1 MQTAPPPIA
10 TQASRGQPI
19 DLGDRIPLL
28 DVIRGFALGGVF
40 VSNMAMW
47 FSGRSFLP
55 PDRSKELMSG
65 TLDAVTWQTFMAAGF
80 GRFMTLFA
88 ALFGLGF
95 AVQMLRAEER
105 GAPVAPIYARRIG
118 VLLAIGL
125 AHMLGMWFGDI
136 LTMYALAGFALLLFR
151 TRSDRAILIWAFG
164 LIFIAPFAVQGV
176 EKYIPLLWK
185 SKEAIKAAEA
195 AGMATFEAAR
205 AGMLAGMQSPSYL
218 EMLKANAAY
227 VRVDLLAWRNVALLS
242 IFLGK
247 FLLGFYAGRRRIFH
261 NAAEN
266 RGFFRRLLGW
276 GLGIGIAASGAQL
289 TVRLLTMRKILD
301 PMASWRFVMGT
312 VFEIGMIGLAIGYA
326 AILVLLFQRPLWR
339 RVLSLLAPA
348 GRMALSNYLGQTV
361 LGLLVFYGFGLGY
374 AGKWGPAR
382 CIAVAAGLF
391 TVQIALSHLWLS
403 RFRFGPA
410 EWVWRSLTY
419 GKAQPM
425 RVARRGAPQAPGSAQ
440 QEAAPPAGA

>member
-164 LIFIAPFAVQGV
+164 LI
-176 EKYIPLLWK
+176 L
-185 SKEAIKAAEA
+185 S
-195 AGMATFEAAR
+195 R
-205 AGMLAGMQSPSYL
+205 RSPSR
-218 EMLKANAAY
+218 A
-227 VRVDLLAWRNVALLS
+227 RRNTS
-242 IFLGK
+242 RSSGN
-247 FLLGFYAGRRRIFH
+247 RRR
-261 NAAEN
+261 
-266 RGFFRRLLGW
+266 
-276 GLGIGIAASGAQL
+276 
-289 TVRLLTMRKILD
+289 
-301 PMASWRFVMGT
+301 P
-312 VFEIGMIGLAIGYA
+312 
-326 AILVLLFQRPLWR
+326 
-339 RVLSLLAPA
+339 
-348 GRMALSNYLGQTV
+348 
-361 LGLLVFYGFGLGY
+361 
-374 AGKWGPAR
+374 
-382 CIAVAAGLF
+382 
-391 TVQIALSHLWLS
+391 
-403 RFRFGPA
+403 
-410 EWVWRSLTY
+410 
-419 GKAQPM
+419 
-425 RVARRGAPQAPGSAQ
+425 
-440 QEAAPPAGA
+440 